1 MALTLFEKIWQA
13 HLVAEEDGLGLLY
26 IDRHFL
32 QDGPRRKFEVLE
44 EQGVG
49 VRRPDRTFA
58 TVDHY
63 PPTDGSPVEAM
74 THADRRRAI
83 EDIGRDAAR
92 HGIPLYGLGDPRQGI
107 VHVIGP
113 EQGISLPG
121 TTIVCNDSHTSTHGG
136 VGAFAFGI
144 GSTECGHVLA
154 TQTLWMRKPGTM
166 RVTIEGTAADGI
178 GADGIGAKDMALAV
192 IARLGTAGAAGMV
205 IEYAGSAVR
214 ALSVEG
220 RLTLCNMSIE
230 AGARSGMVA
239 PDEATFAYL
248 AGRAHAPTGAAWDA
262 AVARWRTLASD
273 DGAVFDREVRLDA
286 RSIEPVVT
294 WGISPDQSLPI
305 GGRVPDPAT
314 APDAGRQAAWQRALD
329 YMGLVPGTPLTGIAI
344 DRVFIGSC
352 TNGRIEDLRSAAR
365 IVAGRTI
372 AVPGWVVPGSAQ
384 VKAQAE
390 AEGLDAVFRQSGF
403 DWRAP
408 GCSMCVAQNGDV
420 VPPGERC
427 ASTTNRNFIGRQGP
441 GSRTHLMSP
450 AMAAAA
456 ALTGRLTDVRTLAV
470 GA

>member
-1 MALTLFEKIWQA
+1 MPLTLFEKIWRS

-63 PPTDGSPVEAM
+63 PPTDGGGLDSIDDAN
-74 THADRRRAI
+74 RRRAI
-83 EDIGRDAAR
+83 TDLARDTGRY
-92 HGIPLYGLGDPRQGI
+92 GIPLFGMGDPRQGI

-121 TTIVCNDSHTSTHGG
+121 DTIVCNDSHTSTHGG

-154 TQTLWMRKPGTM
+154 TQTLWVKKPAAM
-166 RVTIEGTAADGI
+166 RVTIAGTCAE
-178 GADGIGAKDMALAV
+178 GIGAKDLALAV
-192 IARLGTAGAAGMV
+192 VARLGAGGAAGHV
-205 IEYAGSAVR
+205 VEYAGPAVR

-239 PDEATFAYL
+239 PDDATYAYL
-248 AGRAHAPTGAAWDA
+248 AGRAQAPAGAAWDRA
-262 AVARWRTLASD
+262 LARWRALPGDAD
-273 DGAVFDREVRLDA
+273 AAFDREVTLDA
-286 RSIEPVVT
+286 AEVEPIVT
-294 WGISPDQSLPI
+294 WGTSPDQALPV

-314 APDAGRQAAWQRALD
+314 APDADRAQAWRRALA
-329 YMGLVPGTPLTGIAI
+329 YMDLAPGMALTDIAI

-365 IVAGRTI
+365 LLAGRRI
-372 AVPGWVVPGSAQ
+372 VVPGWVVPGSAA

-390 AEGLDAVFRQSGF
+390 AEGLDRVFRAAGF
-403 DWRAP
+403 EWRAP
-408 GCSMCVAQNGDV
+408 GCSMCVAQNGDA

-427 ASTTNRNFIGRQGP
+427 ASTTNRNFVGRQGP
-441 GSRTHLMSP
+441 GARTHLMSP

-456 ALTGRLTDVRTLAV
+456 AVTGRLTDVRTML

>member
-1 MALTLFEKIWQA
+1 MPLTLFEKIWRS

-63 PPTDGSPVEAM
+63 PPTDGGGLDSIDDAN
-74 THADRRRAI
+74 RRRAI
-83 EDIGRDAAR
+83 TDLARDTGRY
-92 HGIPLYGLGDPRQGI
+92 GIPLFGMGDPRQGI

-121 TTIVCNDSHTSTHGG
+121 DTIVCNDSHTSTHGG

-154 TQTLWMRKPGTM
+154 TQTLWVKKPATM
-166 RVTIEGTAADGI
+166 RVTIAGTCAE
-178 GADGIGAKDMALAV
+178 GIGAKDLALAV
-192 IARLGTAGAAGMV
+192 VARLGAGGAAGHV
-205 IEYAGSAVR
+205 VEYAGSAVR

-220 RLTLCNMSIE
+220 RLTLCNMSTE

-239 PDEATFAYL
+239 PDDATYAYL
-248 AGRAHAPTGAAWDA
+248 AGRAQAPAGAAWDRA
-262 AVARWRTLASD
+262 LARWRTLPGDAD
-273 DGAVFDREVRLDA
+273 AAFDREVTLDA
-286 RSIEPVVT
+286 AEVEPIVT
-294 WGISPDQSLPI
+294 WGTSPDQALPV

-314 APDAGRQAAWQRALD
+314 APDADRAQAWRRALA
-329 YMGLVPGTPLTGIAI
+329 YMDLAPGTALTDIAI

-365 IVAGRTI
+365 LVAGRRI
-372 AVPGWVVPGSAQ
+372 VVPGWVVPGSAA
-384 VKAQAE
+384 VKAEAE
-390 AEGLDAVFRQSGF
+390 AEGLDAVFRAAGF
-403 DWRAP
+403 EWRAP
-408 GCSMCVAQNGDV
+408 GCSMCVAQNGDI

-427 ASTTNRNFIGRQGP
+427 ASTTNRNFVGRQGP
-441 GSRTHLMSP
+441 GARTHLMSP

-456 ALTGRLTDVRTLAV
+456 ALTGRLTDVRRMLTR
-470 GA
+470 